1 MKRISLLM
9 CMMFAL
15 GMMSCG
21 DIDNMDGPD
30 AAISGC
36 LIDDVTGKPL
46 ITEQPNGFRI
56 KMVETSWSDLQH
68 RNISGERLMV
78 HLKTLK
84 YLVLLM
90 MCNRLKVPSFL
101 LIQCR

>member
-1 MKRISLLM
+1 M

-30 AAISGC
+30 AAIFGC

-56 KMVETSWSDLQH
+56 KMVETSWSESATPEYFWKSDRSH
-68 RNISGERLMV
+68 V
-78 HLKTLK
+78 
-84 YLVLLM
+84 VL
-90 MCNRLKVPSFL
+90 
-101 LIQCR
+101 